1 MILNCKSKPHA
12 YYNTMVIST
21 SVFHD
26 IAQSIDLL
34 SDDMTSNTIR
44 LKIQH
49 DNLYDVHY
57 TSDTLHNRSKHIRWH
72 RQ

>member
-12 YYNTMVIST
+12 YYNTMFIST

-26 IAQSIDLL
+26 ISQSLKHL
-34 SDDMTSNTIR
+34 SWDMKYISIG
-44 LKIQH
+44 LKIQN
-49 DNLYDVHY
+49 DNLYDVDY
-57 TSDTLHNRSKHIRWH
+57 TSDTLHNRSKRIRWL